1 MGEIIEAYANK
12 DGYILEIRYDD
23 FPSSPFDWVDDIYF
37 CTFSS
42 RYKSPST
49 YPDGVKTPNDLLNY
63 LGEFDSIRHDG
74 KIIFKEK
81 GYIAYNVIKYEHSGV
96 SYYIGKSAKG
106 FDECNIGFIFV
117 KEDEADR
124 IFDTEEELLSFL
136 KSLLNN
142 YSDYCNGEVYEYAL
156 FDSKNEMEMISRCGD
171 IYIEG
176 NENLS
181 NYIMSDIDGAMFM
194 GEEEPY
200 VVNSGINNENWVKTE
215 EVVRYKTYDEIM
227 KERSE

>member
-1 MGEIIEAYANK
+1 MGEIIDAYVNK

-23 FPSSPFDWVDDIYF
+23 FPLSPFEWEEDIHF
-37 CTFSS
+37 CKFSS

-63 LGEFDSIRHDG
+63 LGGFDSVRHDG

-81 GYIAYNVIKYEHSGV
+81 GYVAYNVIKYEHSGV
-96 SYYIGKSAKG
+96 SYRIGKSAKG
-106 FDECNIGFIFV
+106 FDECNIGFIFI

-124 IFDTEEELLSFL
+124 MFDNEEELLLYF

-156 FDSKNEMEMISRCGD
+156 FDPKNEMEMIGSCGD
-171 IYIEG
+171 IYLEE

-181 NYIMSDIDGAMFM
+181 SYIMSDIDGAMFM
-194 GEEEPY
+194 GEEEHY
-200 VVNSGINNENWVKTE
+200 TIYSGTNNENWVKTK
-215 EVVRYKTYDEIM
+215 EVVRYMTYDEIM
-227 KERSE
+227 KGRSE